1 MRRSVRPNS
10 AWGSIE
16 KTHPSLSIDEMM
28 NPYQQQEV
36 LFVENEFENFSI
48 PALVT
53 ESGQNVLAGVP
64 QMALEWIQYSAKR
77 DLGKFSNILLRI
89 SYNLYGITHKKQGGF
104 LL

>member
-1 MRRSVRPNS
+1 
-10 AWGSIE
+10 
-16 KTHPSLSIDEMM
+16 MM
-28 NPYQQQEV
+28 NPYQQQV

-89 SYNLYGITHKKQGGF
+89 SRDGHVQVNFDVFGGF
-104 LL
+104 SNIHI